1 MRLEARTAV
10 SRTAL
15 VLAPVGAIVVTLLI
29 CAALVACAGAP
40 VGKAYLLL
48 LDGGFGS
55 RFAWSE
61 TLTRATPLI
70 LTGLA
75 VAVAFRTRLFNI
87 GAEGQ
92 LYLGALAA
100 VAVGGQVDGG
110 AAPWAASLPNGVLFG
125 LMVAAGMLAGAL
137 LLLLPA
143 LLKMRLGVDEV
154 VTTLLLNFIVLLA
167 VSTMLDGPMKDPLAM
182 GWPQSVALV
191 PELELT
197 RLMERSRAHSGLLIA
212 VALAVAIWLVNRFTV
227 FGLQMRAVGANR
239 RAAAFAGMPVAR
251 VTLLAAAL
259 SGALAGLAGVVE
271 VAGRTGYLTLDM
283 SPGYGYTGVVI
294 AMLAGLH
301 PIGVVASAVFVAGIL
316 VGADGMSRA
325 VGVPNTIADVI
336 VAVALLSMLVAT
348 MLTRYRVRF
357 DRIGKAA

>member
-1 MRLEARTAV
+1 MRLEARSAV

-15 VLAPVGAIVVTLLI
+15 VMAPVGAIVVTLLI
-29 CAALVACAGAP
+29 CALLVAAAGAP
-40 VGKAYLLL
+40 VGRAYLLL
-48 LDGGFGS
+48 LEGGFGS

-100 VAVGGQVDGG
+100 VAVGGQVDGA
-110 AAPWAASLPNGVLFG
+110 AAPWAASLPPGVLFG

-143 LLKMRLGVDEV
+143 MLKTRLGVDEV
-154 VTTLLLNFIVLLA
+154 VTTLLLNFIVLLG
-167 VSTMLDGPMKDPLAM
+167 VSTMLDGQMKDPLAM

-191 PELELT
+191 PELELA
-197 RLMERSRAHSGLLIA
+197 RLLERSRVHSGLLAAIG
-212 VALAVAIWLVNRFTV
+212 LAVLVWAINRFTV
-227 FGLQMRAVGANR
+227 FGLQMRAVGANA

-251 VTLLAAAL
+251 VTLLAAML

-325 VGVPNTIADVI
+325 VGVPNAIADVI
-336 VAVALLSMLVAT
+336 VAVALLAMLVAT
-348 MLTRYRVRF
+348 MLTRYRIRF
-357 DRIGKAA
+357 DRIGKVA